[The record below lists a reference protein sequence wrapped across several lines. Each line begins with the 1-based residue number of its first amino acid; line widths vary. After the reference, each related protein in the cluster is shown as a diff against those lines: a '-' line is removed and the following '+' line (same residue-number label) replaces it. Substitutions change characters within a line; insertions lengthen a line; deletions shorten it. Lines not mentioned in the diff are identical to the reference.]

1 MRDKLGS
8 LELLQIF
15 MSQNKKPL
23 ILALTEDYFVIPRLE
38 DAAAALGF
46 EIEVIDAPGAL
57 GAEGDPVERKVPL
70 TEPLEGPDAAFIRG
84 IVDRRPA
91 LMLVDVT
98 SQELPWER
106 WTQIL
111 KTSAATRRIPILA
124 FGPHVDTQVLQRA
137 RAAGADQVVSRGR
150 LQASLPELILKHARV
165 LDFEG
170 VNKACDGQLSD
181 LAAEGLELLN
191 GGEYYEAH
199 EHLERAWTKAPEL
212 EGNLYRALLQV
223 SVAYLQVERGN
234 YAGAVK
240 MLLRLRQWLEPL
252 PDRCRGVD
260 VAALKSNV
268 AEFSKALDQA
278 GAEGISELDR
288 AYLKPV
294 PLFAQAL

>member
-1 MRDKLGS
+1 
-8 LELLQIF
+8 

-23 ILALTEDYFVIPRLE
+23 ILALTGDYFVIPRLE

-46 EIEVIDAPGAL
+46 EIEVVDAPEAL
-57 GAEGDPVERKVPL
+57 GAEGNPVSREIPL
-70 TEPLEGPDAAFIRG
+70 TEPLEGPDAAFVRS

-91 LMLVDVT
+91 LMLVDLT

-124 FGPHVDTQVLQRA
+124 FGPHVETQVLQRA
-137 RAAGADQVVSRGR
+137 TAAGADQVVSRGR
-150 LQASLPELILKHARV
+150 LQASLPELIREHART

-170 VNKACDGQLSD
+170 HLKACDGLLSN
-181 LAAEGLELLN
+181 LASQGVELLN

-199 EHLERAWTKAPEL
+199 EQLERAWKEASEL

-223 SVAYLQVERGN
+223 AVAYLQVERGN

-240 MLLRLRQWLEPL
+240 MLLRMRQWLEPL

-268 AEFSKALDQA
+268 AAFSEALDRA
-278 GAEGISELDR
+278 GPEGLPELDR

-294 PLFAQAL
+294 QLFA

>member
-1 MRDKLGS
+1 
-8 LELLQIF
+8 

-23 ILALTEDYFVIPRLE
+23 ILALSGDYFVIPRLE

-57 GAEGDPVERKVPL
+57 GAEGDPVARKVPL
-70 TEPLEGPDAAFIRG
+70 TEPLKGPDAAFVRG

-106 WTQIL
+106 WIQIL
-111 KTSAATRRIPILA
+111 KTSAATRRIPIVA
-124 FGPHVDTQVLQRA
+124 FGPHVETQVLQRA
-137 RAAGADQVVSRGR
+137 SAAGADQVVSRGR
-150 LQASLPELILKHARV
+150 LQASLPELIREHARV
-165 LDFEG
+165 LDLEALT
-170 VNKACDGQLSD
+170 KACQGRLSH
-181 LAAEGLELLN
+181 LAAEGLDLLN
-191 GGEYYEAH
+191 AGEYYEAH

-212 EGNLYRALLQV
+212 ERNLYRTLLQV
-223 SVAYLQVERGN
+223 SVAYYQVERGN

-240 MLLRLRQWLEPL
+240 MLLRVRQWLEPL

-268 AEFSKALDQA
+268 AAFSEALDRA
-278 GAEGISELDR
+278 GLEGLSELDR

-294 PLFAQAL
+294 PLLP